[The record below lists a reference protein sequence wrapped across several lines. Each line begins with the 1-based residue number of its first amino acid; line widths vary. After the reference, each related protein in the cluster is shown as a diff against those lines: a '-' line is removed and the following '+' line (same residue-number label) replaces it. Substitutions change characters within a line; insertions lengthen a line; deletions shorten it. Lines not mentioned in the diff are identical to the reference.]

1 MGDFSATGVVAT
13 STMDRSPPP
22 TAANVVNLASRR
34 PGDSHESAVSKAMDW
49 LAERHRK
56 GWRQAFADWMEL
68 IGPED
73 QDNWQLDDDGK
84 QMLAVNAGEWLLA
97 RGEIFVKGEMRNINA
112 HLLGR
117 DGPWFSPAQ
126 QHWIA
131 QLAQRPLRLWRVTE
145 VRVDQGLTLVD
156 ALDNES
162 APVVVQERSGSRSAE
177 PGMLM
182 GARVMDCVGDQGEHL
197 ELSGAVYPFA
207 KLREAGV
214 MAEFAAALDA
224 GLHPDNNRELAE
236 RVIARRWLA
245 QWFEPLPM
253 PELRDASTGQPMLLV
268 TDHYRVQ
275 DAAALAQALAAQ
287 PEVSGNASDG
297 WHREAVGSDG
307 QTRSLVAINPGRSAD
322 RIELF
327 ARTQQLADE
336 GRAWF
341 AQVAGAAVQHLTRE
355 ITDPRSTAALQ
366 DGGRR
371 MQTPALPPEEMTAL
385 FEQVMRSQYAR
396 WADEPIPVL
405 GDRTPRQ
412 AIATAGG
419 LERVKGLL
427 GEYESSE
434 ARMAASDGRG
444 TISFQFLWDA
454 LGIAR

>member
-1 MGDFSATGVVAT
+1 ME
-13 STMDRSPPP
+13 RSPLP
-22 TAANVVNLASRR
+22 TTANVVDIGSRQ
-34 PGDSHESAVSKAMDW
+34 PADSHESAVSKAMDW

-56 GWRQAFADWMEL
+56 GWRQALEDWMKS
-68 IGPED
+68 IGPEG
-73 QDNWQLDDDGK
+73 QDDGHLGDNGH

-126 QHWIA
+126 QRWIA
-131 QLAQRPLRLWRVTE
+131 QLVERPLRLWRVTE
-145 VRVDQGLTLVD
+145 VRAGQGLTLAD
-156 ALDNES
+156 ALNHEA
-162 APVVVQERSGSRSAE
+162 APVVVQERSGSHSAQ

-182 GARVMDCVGDQGEHL
+182 AARVMECVTDQGEHL

-207 KLREAGV
+207 KMREAAV
-214 MAEFAAALDA
+214 LAEFAAALDA

-236 RVIARRWLA
+236 RAIARRWLA
-245 QWFEPLPM
+245 QWLEPLPM

-268 TDHYRVQ
+268 TDHYRVL

-297 WHREAVGSDG
+297 WQREAAGSDG
-307 QTRSLVAINPGRSAD
+307 LTRSLVAINPGRSAD

-341 AQVAGAAVQHLTRE
+341 VQLAGAAVQHLTRE
-355 ITDPRSTAALQ
+355 ITDPRSAAAPR
-366 DGGRR
+366 DGGHRV
-371 MQTPALPPEEMTAL
+371 QAPALPPAEMTAI
-385 FEQVMRSQYAR
+385 FEQVMRNQYAR
-396 WADEPIPVL
+396 WADEPIPRL

-412 AIATAGG
+412 TVATPGG

-427 GEYESSE
+427 REYEANE
-434 ARMAASDGRG
+434 AQMAARDGRG
-444 TISFQFLWDA
+444 AVSFQFLWDA

>member
-1 MGDFSATGVVAT
+1 
-13 STMDRSPPP
+13 MDRSPPP
-22 TAANVVNLASRR
+22 TAANVVNLSSHRSA
-34 PGDSHESAVSKAMDW
+34 DSHESAVSKAMDW
-49 LAERHRK
+49 IAERHRK
-56 GWRQAFADWMEL
+56 GWRQALADWMKEF
-68 IGPED
+68 GPED
-73 QDNWQLDDDGK
+73 QDDWHLDDNGN

-117 DGPWFSPAQ
+117 DGPLFSPAQ
-126 QHWIA
+126 QRWIA
-131 QLAQRPLRLWRVTE
+131 QLAERPLRLWRVTE
-145 VRVDQGLTLVD
+145 VRVGRGLTLAD
-156 ALDNES
+156 ALDHEA

-182 GARVMDCVGDQGEHL
+182 GARVMDCVTDQVEHR

-214 MAEFAAALDA
+214 LAEFAAALDA
-224 GLHPDNNRELAE
+224 GVHPDNNRDLAE

-297 WHREAVGSDG
+297 WQREAVGSDG
-307 QTRSLVAINPGRSAD
+307 QTRSLVTINPGRSAD

-341 AQVAGAAVQHLTRE
+341 AQLAGAAVQHLTRE
-355 ITDPRSTAALQ
+355 ITDPRSAAALK
-366 DGGRR
+366 DSGRR
-371 MQTPALPPEEMTAL
+371 VQAPVLQPEQMTAM
-385 FEQVMRSQYAR
+385 FEQVIRSQYAR

-427 GEYESSE
+427 REYEANE

-454 LGIAR
+454 LGITR